1 MEHPAI
7 FAATLGLSHP
17 WQIVSLAMEKESN
30 RLDISIDFVGDCP
43 STCSAITAQGRPCKV
58 ERETWFHDDFFNYK
72 TFLHVRAPRPLCPDC
87 WIALSKRP
95 WSRSGSRFT
104 LVEDSSTEGMP
115 ANLRTNIQTHS

>member
-7 FAATLGLSHP
+7 FAATLGLSYP

-43 STCSAITAQGRPCKV
+43 TTCSALTAQGRPCQV

-72 TFLHVRAPRPLCPDC
+72 TFLHIRAPRPLCPNC
-87 WIALSKRP
+87 WIAPSKRP
-95 WSRSGSRFT
+95 WLRPGSKFT
-104 LVEDSSTEGMP
+104 LVEEIPT
-115 ANLRTNIQTHS
+115 